1 MNMHI
6 MPCSLLI
13 HLSSGCRSCSMVV
26 LVAGLPLDARRC
38 NIRGRVVDVLPL
50 TQQRAQNLDDTLLA
64 LVAML
69 FDQQA
74 TLLARGIVDLVV
86 LAEGL
91 QAGWRELE
99 GRPSR
104 HSLRDSA
111 CPPAAR
117 TRL

>member
-1 MNMHI
+1 
-6 MPCSLLI
+6 
-13 HLSSGCRSCSMVV
+13 MVV

-74 TLLARGIVDLVV
+74 TLLARGIVDVICRT
-86 LAEGL
+86 ERL
-91 QAGWRELE
+91 QGGSRQLE
-99 GRPSR
+99 GSPIGKRFSN
-104 HSLRDSA
+104 DV
-111 CPPAAR
+111 
-117 TRL
+117 